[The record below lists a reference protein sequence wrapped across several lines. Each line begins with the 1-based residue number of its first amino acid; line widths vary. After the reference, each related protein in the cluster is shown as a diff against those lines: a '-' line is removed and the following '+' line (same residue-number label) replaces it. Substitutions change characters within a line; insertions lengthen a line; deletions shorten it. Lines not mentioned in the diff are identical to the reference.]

1 MNFKNFIDFKNFMNK
16 EQMFATEWLGR
27 PLTIKTGKLA
37 QQAQAAVT
45 VQYGD
50 TVVLA
55 TVVEKKEAR
64 EGIDFFPLLVDYE
77 ERLYAAGLIKG
88 SRWVKREGRPTDEA
102 ILIGRMIDRAIR
114 PLFPENARKDVQV
127 ILTVMS
133 VDHANRPD
141 IVALVA
147 ASAALSISG
156 LDWNG
161 PISGVRIGKNN
172 GDLIMNPTF
181 EEQENSSLNLVVA
194 GTGKKVIMIEA
205 DAQEMNETDM
215 LAAINAGQKALQA
228 PIKLID
234 KMKKEVP
241 MAAPKAKKALFNEE
255 ELKDKQ
261 ETENTL
267 KIARK
272 WLDKHI
278 NKILFDKIYY
288 TKGERK
294 AAVVVIKD
302 RLEQYLFDQGAGRN
316 RREQAI
322 NELVEPMVEAEVTR
336 EILENKRRVDGRKLD
351 EIRSLSSEVGLLPR
365 SHGSGLFARGETQIM
380 SVVTLAEPGMA
391 QYLEGLEGM
400 GTKAYMHH
408 YNFPPFC
415 TGEVKPIRSAGRRD
429 IGHGAL
435 AEKALFPV
443 IPNKENFPYTVRVV
457 SETLSSNGSS
467 SMGSTC
473 ASTLA
478 LMDAGVPIKK
488 PVAGIAMGLASNK
501 DMSSWAVLT
510 DIQDLEDGPG
520 GMDFKI
526 TGTSDG
532 ITAIQLDTKTDG
544 LGEDIIQE
552 ALTRGR
558 AARLEILK
566 VMQAAIN
573 KPREDLSPYAPRIT
587 TFIID
592 KDKIRDVIGPG
603 GKIINEIIEATGV
616 SIDIEDDGSVFISS
630 TDAAKSKEA
639 EKWIKD
645 LTRDFKI
652 GEIFNGQVVR
662 LMDFGAF
669 VELAPGRDGMVH
681 VSKLAP
687 YRVNK
692 PADFVDINDK
702 VQVKIEEIDEKGRV
716 NLTMLGLP
724 ENEKLWKTE
733 KGKSEGFGNVRQ
745 GFDNNRG
752 RYNNGSGGNR
762 SDFRPRNN
770 NRFNR

>member
-1 MNFKNFIDFKNFMNK
+1 MTNK
-16 EQMFATEWLGR
+16 EQVFTTEWLGR

-37 QQAQAAVT
+37 KQAQAAVT

-55 TVVEKKEAR
+55 TVVEKKEER

-114 PLFPENARKDVQV
+114 PLFPEEARKDVQV
-127 ILTVMS
+127 IITVLS
-133 VDHANRPD
+133 VDHANSPD
-141 IVALVA
+141 IVSLVA

-156 LDWNG
+156 LDWSG
-161 PISGVRIGKNN
+161 PISGVRVGKNN
-172 GDLIMNPTF
+172 GDLILNPTYA
-181 EEQENSSLNLVVA
+181 EQENNNLNLIVA
-194 GTGKKVIMIEA
+194 GTSAKVLMLEA
-205 DAQEMNETDM
+205 SAQEVNEAAM
-215 LAAINAGQKALQA
+215 LDAINAGQKTLQA
-228 PIKLID
+228 PIELIK
-234 KMKKEVP
+234 KMQQAVAI
-241 MAAPKAKKALFNEE
+241 AAPKEKKPLLSEDE
-255 ELKDKQ
+255 IKDKQ
-261 ETENTL
+261 EKTRIMD
-267 KIARK
+267 IAK
-272 WLDKHI
+272 DWLAQHI

-294 AAVVVIKD
+294 AAVTVIKD
-302 RLEQYLFDQGAGRN
+302 RLEQYLFDQGIGKD
-316 RREQAI
+316 RRQQAI
-322 NELVEPMVEAEVTR
+322 MELVEPMVEAEVTR

-351 EIRSLSSEVGLLPR
+351 EIRSLSAEVGILPR

-380 SVVTLAEPGMA
+380 SIATLAEPGMA

-400 GTKAYMHH
+400 DTKGYMHH

-415 TGEVKPIRSAGRRD
+415 MGEVKPIRSAGRRD

-443 IPNKENFPYTVRVV
+443 IPEKDKFPYTIRVV

-478 LMDAGVPIKK
+478 LMDAGVPISK

-501 DMSSWAVLT
+501 DMSKWAVLT
-510 DIQDLEDGPG
+510 DIQDLEDGLG

-526 TGTSDG
+526 TGTPDG

-544 LGEDIIQE
+544 LSEDIISE
-552 ALTRGR
+552 TLTRGR
-558 AARLEILK
+558 TARLEILK
-566 VMQAAIN
+566 VMRAAI
-573 KPREDLSPYAPRIT
+573 KEPRAELSPYAPRIT
-587 TFIID
+587 TFTID

-630 TDAAKSKEA
+630 TDAAKSQEA
-639 EKWIKD
+639 EQWIKD
-645 LTRDFKI
+645 LTRDFNV

-687 YRVNK
+687 YRINK
-692 PADFVDINDK
+692 PADFLDVNDK
-702 VQVKIEEIDEKGRV
+702 VRVKIEEIDEKGRV
-716 NLTMLGLP
+716 NLTMLDLP
-724 ENEKLWKTE
+724 ENEALWQTE
-733 KGKSEGFGNVRQ
+733 KGKSEGFGAVRP

-752 RYNNGSGGNR
+752 RYNNGPSGNR
-762 SDFRPRNN
+762 SGFKPGGN